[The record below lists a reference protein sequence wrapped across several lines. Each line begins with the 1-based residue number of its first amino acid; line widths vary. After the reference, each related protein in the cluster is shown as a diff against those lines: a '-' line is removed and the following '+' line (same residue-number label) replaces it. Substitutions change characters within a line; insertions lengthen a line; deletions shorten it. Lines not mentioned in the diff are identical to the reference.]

1 MRKTLLAIVALFSFT
16 VCFSQIKA
24 PVQYDTLVVRSM
36 QYNLMDIHEENWTFD
51 RIIRTPSYFLIS
63 GTEFEIYETIDMG
76 RRKEFRL
83 QDQDGKRFELDYEE
97 DGENVIIEYSGYKLI
112 CSNPHPSLTS
122 PKPHREKSV
131 TAKYTLEGRTVSSGL
146 FVPYER
152 GTYEGTIVVKISVDR
167 YGQVIKATAG
177 AEGTTFKDDEMWKEV
192 VRCAK
197 ETHFNM
203 DGDAPE
209 AQSGTIAYIFTR

>member
-1 MRKTLLAIVALFSFT
+1 MKKILLAIIALLSFT
-16 VCFSQIKA
+16 VGYSQIKA
-24 PVQYDTLVVRSM
+24 PMQYDTLVVKSM

-63 GTEFEIYETIDMG
+63 GAEFEIYETSNMG
-76 RRKEFRL
+76 RRKEFSL
-83 QDQDGKRFELDYEE
+83 KDQDGKRIDLDYEE
-97 DGENVIIEYSGYKLI
+97 DGENVIIMFSGYKLI
-112 CSNPHPSLTS
+112 CSNPHPSSTS
-122 PKPHREKSV
+122 PKARREKSV
-131 TAKYTLEGRTVSSGL
+131 TAKCTLEGRALSSSL
-146 FVPYER
+146 FVPYDH

-203 DGDAPE
+203 DGDAPM
-209 AQSGTIAYIFTR
+209 AQSGTITYIFTR